1 MIGNRR
7 DEPRFAADEIA
18 ELRWH
23 DAAGA
28 EQRCSG
34 KMLDLSR
41 SGARLRLDRPI
52 RLGTPAE
59 LTVRGRQL
67 PAQVRY
73 CARAGAEYIVG
84 IEFRPESQGNSGAP
98 GS

>member
-18 ELRWH
+18 ELRWQ
-23 DAAGA
+23 DGAGA

-52 RLGTPAE
+52 RLGTIAE

-67 PAQVRY
+67 PAQVKF
-73 CARAGAEYIVG
+73 CARAGAEYIAGV
-84 IEFRPESQGNSGAP
+84 EFRSESQAKPVSPNS
-98 GS
+98 